1 MQGPISLGANV
12 GEPMFEKTIYHC
24 PNCDAMV
31 RQEIKDEEEFAC
43 QSCGRRYKVMLDRE
57 TGKAGFIEAAEKE
70 IPEPLF
76 LPKGSIRA
84 LVTVAMSLSC
94 WLLIFAA
101 KDVPGYLLSLL
112 LTIIGYYFG
121 FRKKIKTA
129 ESRIFDASAREEDPL
144 FLPHGVI
151 RVFFIVGFV
160 ISGLV
165 LFSAGRLKELRY
177 LEFFVVLLGLILGYA
192 FARVFSSYEGSP
204 LYILINHL
212 KGALVLAAGAY
223 LAYLLVTGGHSE
235 LQYVSLLLAAM
246 VSFYFGSRS

>member
-1 MQGPISLGANV
+1 
-12 GEPMFEKTIYHC
+12 
-24 PNCDAMV
+24 
-31 RQEIKDEEEFAC
+31 
-43 QSCGRRYKVMLDRE
+43 MLDTD
-57 TGKAGFIEAAEKE
+57 TGKAGFIEATEKE
-70 IPEPLF
+70 IPEPLY

-94 WLLIFAA
+94 WLLIFAG

-129 ESRIFDASAREEDPL
+129 ESRIFDASAKEEDPL

-151 RVFFIVGFV
+151 RVFFTVGFV

-165 LFSAGRLKELRY
+165 LFSVGKLKELQY
-177 LEFFVVLLGLILGYA
+177 LEFFVVLFGLILGYV
-192 FARVFSSYEGSP
+192 FARVFSSYEGSS

-212 KGALVLAAGAY
+212 KGAVALAAAAY
-223 LAYLLVTGGHSE
+223 LAYLLVTGRHSD
-235 LQYVSLLLAAM
+235 LKYSSLLLSA
-246 VSFYFGSRS
+246 VISFYFGSRS